1 MNYMLD
7 TDTFSYLVKGSHPVQ
22 QAALKINPDQIKIS
36 VVTQAEVW
44 FGLQLHP
51 SGAQKSGAQKQAR
64 IRELFEGIEVLTLDS
79 TVAASYAVIR
89 AKLHKTGTLIG
100 PNDLWIAAHALCQGM
115 TLVTNNTREF
125 KRVPGLKLENWVGA

>member
-1 MNYMLD
+1 MTYMLD

-22 QAALKINPDQIKIS
+22 QAALKINPDEIKIS

-51 SGAQKSGAQKQAR
+51 SGAQKQAR
-64 IRELFEGIEVLTLDS
+64 IRELFEGIEVLSLDS
-79 TVAASYAVIR
+79 TVAKSYAVIR

-100 PNDLWIAAHALCQGM
+100 PNDLWIAAHALSQGM
-115 TLVTNNTREF
+115 TLVTNNTRQF